1 MDSNYE
7 DLILYFAEEIYN
19 NADEQSKEMYKQ
31 QKKDM
36 ESLLDYIAKVLLG
49 YTILDTILSLNS
61 TEKIKLRKEFNT
73 IINDISSGQFKQ
85 EKSIMQNIF
94 ELSVKDK
101 YYSDAYVMDLGVNF
115 KLKKLTDKQIKEVV
129 DNTIK
134 GELWSSRLW
143 SNKKELEGVLKV
155 EVERF
160 LQGNT
165 NANKIQ
171 KVVQDK
177 FNQNAFN
184 TRRLVQTEVARC
196 QNQANDVF
204 AKEHGIEKQMFTATL
219 DGKTSDFCRSHDGKI
234 YKIDDPDKV
243 FLPHHPFERSCYINV
258 PTNGWKPS
266 SRKDNITKENI
277 SYKTY
282 EKWLEEQDI

>member
-1 MDSNYE
+1 MDNNYE
-7 DLILYFAEEIYN
+7 DLILYFAEEIYDN
-19 NADEQSKEMYKQ
+19 TDEKSKDMYKQ

-49 YTILDTILSLNS
+49 YTILDTVLSLSS
-61 TEKIKLRKEFNT
+61 TEKTKLRKEFGG
-73 IINDISSGQFKQ
+73 IISDISAGQLKQ
-85 EKSIMQNIF
+85 EKNIMQNIF
-94 ELSVKDK
+94 ELSTKDK
-101 YYSDAYVMDLGVNF
+101 YYSDAYVMDIGVNF

-129 DNTIK
+129 DTAIK
-134 GELWSSRLW
+134 GELWSNRLW
-143 SNKKELEGVLKV
+143 NNKKELEKTLKV
-155 EVERF
+155 EIERF

-165 NANKIQ
+165 NVNKIQ

-204 AKEHGIEKQMFTATL
+204 AKEHGIEEQMFTATL
-219 DGKTSDFCRSHDGKI
+219 DGKTSDFCRANDGKI
-234 YKIDDPDKV
+234 YKVDDPNKPY
-243 FLPHHPFERSCYINV
+243 LPNHPFERSCFINV

-266 SRKDNITKENI
+266 ARKDNITKENI
-277 SYKTY
+277 NYKTY
-282 EKWLEEQDI
+282 KQWLKEQDI